1 MKKIYCPLC
10 GAKLEPIQRG
20 GRERGLCPRCR
31 ILYYDNPLPA
41 TAAVVMDQEG
51 RLLLVKRAK
60 EPAAGRWS
68 LPGGFIEG
76 EESPVE
82 GVKRELQEET
92 GLRGEVKGLIGVF
105 HDQSPLYGPLVI
117 IGYGLELVGGELRP
131 GDDAE
136 EAAFFSP
143 EDMPEIAF
151 KSHKELAE
159 EARRRWG

>member
-1 MKKIYCPLC
+1 MKKLYCPLC
-10 GAKLEPIQRG
+10 GTRLEPTQRDGRQRG
-20 GRERGLCPRCR
+20 FCPRCH
-31 ILYYDNPLPA
+31 ILHYDNPLPA

-76 EESPVE
+76 KESPME
-82 GVKRELQEET
+82 GVKRELEEET
-92 GLRGEVKGLIGVF
+92 GLLAEVKSLIGVF

-117 IGYGLELVGGELRP
+117 IGYGLELVGGELRA

-136 EAAFFSP
+136 EVGFFSP
-143 EDMPEIAF
+143 EEMPEIAF
-151 KSHKELAE
+151 KSHKELVE
-159 EARRRWG
+159 EARKKWR